1 MESNQEAQI
10 YNDLNLGEA
19 PNQELWKKF
28 GRGNDVG
35 NMLYSMY
42 SAKDK
47 PKINYPAVKTKKKPT
62 PAEELKMGK
71 NGG

>member
-1 MESNQEAQI
+1 
-10 YNDLNLGEA
+10 
-19 PNQELWKKF
+19 LWKKF

-35 NMLYSMY
+35 NMLYGIYGM
-42 SAKDK
+42 KNK

-71 NGG
+71 DNGPCP